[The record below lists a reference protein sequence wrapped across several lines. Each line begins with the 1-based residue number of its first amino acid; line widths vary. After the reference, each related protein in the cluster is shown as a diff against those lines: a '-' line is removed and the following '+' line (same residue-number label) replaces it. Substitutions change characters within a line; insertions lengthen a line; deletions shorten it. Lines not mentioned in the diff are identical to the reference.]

1 MIDLHFHALAAVD
14 DGPRDLDAAVQL
26 ARAALAMGVDT
37 VVATPH
43 VSWDWPGNDAET
55 IHAALLDLHAALNA
69 AALRLRVLPGAEI
82 ALLRA
87 FDLNDAEL
95 DALTLGGGPWI
106 LVEPPHSRGTMA
118 VEPLLTALAERG
130 RRIVL
135 AHVERCPAFVDD
147 ERLLARLVDS
157 GMLASVTAGS
167 LAGRFGRDAQRAASR
182 FIAEGLV
189 HNVASDAHD
198 CERRP
203 PGIVRELEDAGLGA
217 HAHWLTDEVPRAI
230 VAGEPLPPAPPWPR
244 APRRRGLWRR

>member
-1 MIDLHFHALAAVD
+1 MRGPVHYRRAGVIDLHFHALAAVD
-14 DGPRDLDAAVQL
+14 DGPPDLDAAVEL
-26 ARAALAMGVDT
+26 ARAALATGVDT

-43 VSWDWPGNDAET
+43 VGWDWPGNDAET
-55 IHAALLDLHAALNA
+55 IHAALVALHGALNA
-69 AALRLRVLPGAEI
+69 AAVPLRVLPGAEI

-87 FDLNDAEL
+87 FDLDDAEL

-106 LVEPPHSRGTMA
+106 LVEPPHSRGTTT

-147 ERLLARLVDS
+147 ESLLARLVDR

-182 FIAEGLV
+182 FIAGGLV

-198 CERRP
+198 RERRP
-203 PGIVRELEDAGLGA
+203 PGLVHELEDAGLGA
-217 HAHWLTDEVPRAI
+217 YAHWLTGDVPRAI
-230 VAGEPLPPAPPWPR
+230 VAGEPLP
-244 APRRRGLWRR
+244 